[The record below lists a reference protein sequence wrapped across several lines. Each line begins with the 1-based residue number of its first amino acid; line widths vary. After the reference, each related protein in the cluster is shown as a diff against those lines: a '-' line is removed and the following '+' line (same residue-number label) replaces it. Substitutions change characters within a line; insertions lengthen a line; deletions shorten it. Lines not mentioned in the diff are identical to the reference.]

1 MPKLS
6 HGGRRMVAPQSA
18 VLDPLVAQTMAGGLG
33 RRLPAFRMLA
43 AHVSAVVEG
52 LLPLLLLLLL
62 KGVVK
67 TWQGRTL
74 ALVWAC

>member
-1 MPKLS
+1 
-6 HGGRRMVAPQSA
+6 
-18 VLDPLVAQTMAGGLG
+18 MAG
-33 RRLPAFRMLA
+33 RRLPAFRVLA

-52 LLPLLLLLLL
+52 LLRLLLLLR
-62 KGVVK
+62 GVIK